1 MHQQV
6 SKKILVY
13 FFLFIIF
20 GTLNNK
26 NFTNSEIFRIN
37 NIKVSGIEN
46 KNNLDLIKNLDLL
59 KFQNIFFIDKEKIKK
74 IIYSNPLIEKFSI
87 LKKYPSELE
96 INIYKTKFLAHIK
109 QENEIFFLGSNRKLI
124 KTNKEIKNIPFIFGN
139 FDDTEFFKFKEII
152 DSSNFNY
159 KEIKNLFFFPS
170 KRWDIETHTGVLIKL
185 PKNELNNSLELALN
199 MLSDINFK
207 NIKIIDLRQ
216 KNQVITNE

>member
-37 NIKVSGIEN
+37 NINVSGIEN
-46 KNNLDLIKNLDLL
+46 KNNLDLIKDLDLL
-59 KFQNIFFIDKEKIKK
+59 KFQNIFFLDKEKIKK
-74 IIYSNPLIEKFSI
+74 IIYSNPFIEKFSI

-124 KTNKEIKNIPFIFGN
+124 KTNKEIKNIPYIFGN

-152 DSSNFNY
+152 DSSNFDY

>member
-37 NIKVSGIEN
+37 NINVTGIEN
-46 KNNLDLIKNLDLL
+46 KNNLDLIKDLDLL
-59 KFQNIFFIDKEKIKK
+59 KFQNIFFLDKEKIKK
-74 IIYSNPLIEKFSI
+74 IIYSNPFIEKFSI

-152 DSSNFNY
+152 DSLNFNK

-170 KRWDIETHTGVLIKL
+170 KRWDIETQTGVLIKL
-185 PKNELNNSLELALN
+185 PKNEIKNSLELALN
-199 MLSDINFK
+199 ILSDINFK
-207 NIKIIDLRQ
+207 NIKTIDLRQ